1 MPRSRR
7 ALLCGCAASLSVA
20 LAGCSGRDRTG
31 QMPSPT
37 TSSTPPGSPTV
48 ECEADELP
56 RPTPT
61 AEGLEPLSYPDVPG
75 SLTAE
80 TAREFAAEFERAYQ
94 HNRFLAGNPAGTDTV
109 IVNAGVPDGFV
120 IEDGGGYLVGV
131 NATIAT
137 EDNRRP
143 TVAGTATPTRAPSY
157 DDEFAAWYH
166 LTPRRVRRKEIGRD
180 LPETPGEV
188 DTSYALTVLCV

>member
-7 ALLCGCAASLSVA
+7 DLLRGCAASLSIA

-31 QMPSPT
+31 Q
-37 TSSTPPGSPTV
+37 TSSSTTPPTPTGSPTV

-75 SLTAE
+75 DLTAE

-109 IVNAGVPDGFV
+109 IVNAGVPDGFA

-143 TVAGTATPTRAPSY
+143 TGEGTVTPTQAPSY
-157 DDEFAAWYH
+157 DDEFAAWYR
-166 LTPRRVRRKEIGRD
+166 LTSRRVRRKDVGHD
-180 LPETPGEV
+180 LPETPEDV
-188 DTSYALTVLCV
+188 DVSDATTVLCA